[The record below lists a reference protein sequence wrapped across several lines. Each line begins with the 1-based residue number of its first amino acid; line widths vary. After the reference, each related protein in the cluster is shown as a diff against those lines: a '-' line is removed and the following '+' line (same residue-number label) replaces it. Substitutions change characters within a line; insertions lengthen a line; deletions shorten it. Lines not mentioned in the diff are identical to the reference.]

1 MNKDDVLYLV
11 PGDGCCG
18 PNCASAFLFQDEV
31 YGPNLR
37 KMMNIFFADHWY
49 DRYQYMTHCSVKH
62 PFVRKLGGGG
72 GISYTD
78 PAELI
83 EYLKTSN
90 EAKYMWCDS
99 EDLAIITDMYQIKI
113 KIII

>member
-1 MNKDDVLYLV
+1 
-11 PGDGCCG
+11 
-18 PNCASAFLFQDEV
+18 
-31 YGPNLR
+31 
-37 KMMNIFFADHWY
+37 MMNIFFADHWY
-49 DRYQYMTHCSVKH
+49 DRYQYITQCSVKH

-99 EDLAIITDMYQIKI
+99 EDLAIIADMYQIKI
-113 KIII
+113 KIITTKGHIDKNPTVNWIVPDESMKEFAKMLRLMI